1 MNTIM
6 APIPHFSLY
15 HFPIRTMIE
24 DLSGQLE
31 KCYRAKDWYDLAIE
45 AKDDVI
51 KVGRVLQKTAQD
63 RILALERDIALIKE
77 KLLALDTATASLAL
91 PVGES
96 IPPSRGESGPLQSRD
111 MERRTCAMILGIA
124 APGGAPIRDE
134 SKEEPVEGAD
144 SGPDVQWGE
153 APPADIEGES
163 QWMVVLPSELTPQP
177 LSLTL

>member
-1 MNTIM
+1 
-6 APIPHFSLY
+6 
-15 HFPIRTMIE
+15 
-24 DLSGQLE
+24 
-31 KCYRAKDWYDLAIE
+31 
-45 AKDDVI
+45 
-51 KVGRVLQKTAQD
+51 
-63 RILALERDIALIKE
+63 
-77 KLLALDTATASLAL
+77 
-91 PVGES
+91 
-96 IPPSRGESGPLQSRD
+96 
-111 MERRTCAMILGIA
+111 MILGIA